1 MESSLYQLREL
12 SDVFVDAC
20 VRDASGS
27 LLFLSCYG
35 RDTAL
40 TQLFAAFSLSP
51 AEGGFRAFS
60 LTGADDRDHYV
71 SVSGAERLKKIAGR
85 LPRENLF
92 GNLAQAWIY
101 DPVVIEPDR
110 SNRLGWVLIDR
121 DRYTGDAAGAAR
133 EVDAR
138 VWSMIELLSP
148 VPLLAH
154 WEGAVREA
162 VADAVTDLST
172 TGFQPLGRVH
182 ALRVQL
188 PEEFA
193 ERVSQLVKCGQFCVE
208 AVREVCHV

>member
-1 MESSLYQLREL
+1 MSRCSTTSASAAAASRHLPKGGCCSGFPAWRATSYFMFSTHGGAAPLGGGSSASSTRRNLMESSLYQLREL

-71 SVSGAERLKKIAGR
+71 SVSGAER
-85 LPRENLF
+85 
-92 GNLAQAWIY
+92 
-101 DPVVIEPDR
+101 
-110 SNRLGWVLIDR
+110 
-121 DRYTGDAAGAAR
+121 
-133 EVDAR
+133 
-138 VWSMIELLSP
+138 
-148 VPLLAH
+148 
-154 WEGAVREA
+154 
-162 VADAVTDLST
+162 
-172 TGFQPLGRVH
+172 
-182 ALRVQL
+182 

-193 ERVSQLVKCGQFCVE
+193 DRVSQLVKCGQFCVE